1 MSPDYEANI
10 TFSWKQFWISLIY
23 ESLPPV
29 FLSPLAAL
37 IIERSPQKAWNV
49 CQNRNLLIV
58 SSHNNPLY
66 FILFSWLV
74 MYPSSWLITAGMM
87 IVLFLDTSS
96 LGAIDPL
103 QMMFAYSILS
113 MRRLIIAIKEG

>member
-66 FILFSWLV
+66 FIFMAGYVSKLMVDKCGHDDCTFSGHK
-74 MYPSSWLITAGMM
+74 LIGR
-87 IVLFLDTSS
+87 
-96 LGAIDPL
+96 
-103 QMMFAYSILS
+103 Y
-113 MRRLIIAIKEG
+113 